1 VHGFLK
7 EIGQGIQHVASRVE
21 DLVDFVQRGNDYR
34 EIAGEGFTFLNIPR
48 SYYGVLSGKDLKDTG
63 ISMEC
68 ADALMLAC
76 FESGVTTVDGAVDL
90 SLSPE
95 DMATKLEASIPADH
109 LGAFQANQG
118 AILDAVSKSIY
129 KNLHSLLKEHVSVA
143 TYMGIVKN
151 QILVDVQGEDLL
163 YQIFTANIL
172 QRNMGEEAPFFEFI
186 QRVCSECCDE
196 NGCPLKVK
204 PGCGG
209 FG

>member
-1 VHGFLK
+1 
-7 EIGQGIQHVASRVE
+7 VE
-21 DLVDFVQRGNDYR
+21 NLVDFVQRGNDYR

-48 SYYGVLSGKDLKDTG
+48 SYYGVLSEKDLMETG

-68 ADALMLAC
+68 ADSIMLAC
-76 FESGVTTVDGAVDL
+76 FENGVAALDGAVDL

-95 DMATKLEASIPADH
+95 DIATILEASIPADH

-118 AILDAVSKSIY
+118 GILDTVLKSRY
-129 KNLHSLLKEHVSVA
+129 KNLHSLLKEHVSVQ

-163 YQIFTANIL
+163 YQIFTSNIL
-172 QRNMGEEAPFFEFI
+172 QRNVGEEAPFFEFI
-186 QRVCSECCDE
+186 QRVCSECSDE
-196 NGCPLKVK
+196 NGCPLKVR